1 MVSEPKLHR
10 VYLGLGSNLGDRA
23 ANLAFAREH
32 LPAAGIKVLQASP
45 VYQTAPWGG
54 VAQPDFLNQ
63 VLLAETE
70 LEPLALLDAVKRL
83 ECEAGR
89 TPTVFWGPR
98 VLDIDILL
106 YDELTFASERLTI
119 PHREMRKR
127 AFVLAPLLDIA
138 PGLVLPGGE
147 RAAACY
153 ARLTEQERTGVV
165 LYAETLSDDEGERL

>member
-1 MVSEPKLHR
+1 MVSEQALHR

-23 ANLAFAREH
+23 ANLRLARQR
-32 LPAAGIKVLQASP
+32 LPEAGVKVLQASP

-54 VAQPDFLNQ
+54 VEQPDFLNQ
-63 VLLAETE
+63 VLLCETK
-70 LEPLALLDAVKRL
+70 LAPLPLLDTLKGL
-83 ECEAGR
+83 EQECGR

-106 YDELTFASERLTI
+106 YDELTFGSERLTI

-153 ARLTEQERTGVV
+153 ARLPERERAGVV
-165 LYAETLSDDEGERL
+165 LYAEVLSDD

>member
-1 MVSEPKLHR
+1 MVSEQALHR

-23 ANLAFAREH
+23 ANLRFAREN
-32 LPAAGIKVLQASP
+32 LPGKGVKVLQASP

-63 VLLAETE
+63 VLLCETK
-70 LEPLALLDAVKRL
+70 LAPLPLLDTLKSL
-83 ECEAGR
+83 EQAAGR
-89 TPTVFWGPR
+89 VPTVFWGPR

-106 YDELTFASERLTI
+106 YDELTFGSERLTI

-153 ARLTEQERTGVV
+153 ARLPEREKAGVV
-165 LYAETLSDDEGERL
+165 LYAEVLSDD

>member
-1 MVSEPKLHR
+1 MVSDTSRRR
-10 VYLGLGSNLGDRA
+10 VYLGLGSNLGDRE
-23 ANLAFAREH
+23 ANLAFAREN
-32 LPAAGIKVLQASP
+32 LPHTGVQVLKVSP

-70 LEPLALLDAVKRL
+70 LPPLPLLDALKKL
-83 ECEAGR
+83 EREAGR

-106 YDELTFASERLTI
+106 YDELTFGSERLTI

-147 RAAACY
+147 SAAACY
-153 ARLTEQERTGVV
+153 ARLPEEQKAGVV
-165 LYAETLSDDEGERL
+165 LYAEALSDD